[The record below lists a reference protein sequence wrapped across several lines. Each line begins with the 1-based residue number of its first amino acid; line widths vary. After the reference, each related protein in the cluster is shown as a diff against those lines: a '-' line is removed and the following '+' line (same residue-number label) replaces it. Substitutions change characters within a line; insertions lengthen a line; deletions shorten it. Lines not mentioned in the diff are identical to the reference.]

1 MSKRTGGIQAR
12 SGLSKYHKDLEECKK
27 QIEMSI
33 DYLHGSKK
41 VSKRNVMKQVCN
53 SQKLKTENNRSRN
66 MYKQYHTNNTLIK
79 KSQLSSKRSTVAVKS
94 STKSSIGSR
103 NSKRLSDQRDSQTN
117 KFKICNK
124 ENNSKKSNKNPMR
137 YSRNSLGGGM
147 PLQSNLASTGA
158 YNSIA
163 KADDKPSTAVSY
175 GKYTKTKSSRS
186 RPIYQAC
193 ETGASVEKFTKS
205 SQGNKDT
212 FAHIDCSNTFSDLNE
227 EPTANYAESRT
238 QKPEDVK
245 RIDTRSKPF
254 VYMRQ
259 TETVAKQVVNNC
271 ESQQSSV
278 WDSAVS
284 EGSLIVQ
291 NLPTSKIL
299 YATKK
304 DSTKF
309 VSEWH
314 RAHPKRHDYLI
325 KNDSQEESKIHTNLS
340 DTKYEFGREEVYEV
354 ESSSDSSD
362 GFDDSMEVEI
372 EIEGQVQNKK
382 MTNLNGCYVTQ
393 FKHQPTQP
401 VTVKNR

>member
-1 MSKRTGGIQAR
+1 
-12 SGLSKYHKDLEECKK
+12 
-27 QIEMSI
+27 
-33 DYLHGSKK
+33 
-41 VSKRNVMKQVCN
+41 
-53 SQKLKTENNRSRN
+53 
-66 MYKQYHTNNTLIK
+66 
-79 KSQLSSKRSTVAVKS
+79 
-94 STKSSIGSR
+94 
-103 NSKRLSDQRDSQTN
+103 
-117 KFKICNK
+117 
-124 ENNSKKSNKNPMR
+124 
-137 YSRNSLGGGM
+137 M

-278 WDSAVS
+278 
-284 EGSLIVQ
+284 
-291 NLPTSKIL
+291 
-299 YATKK
+299 
-304 DSTKF
+304 
-309 VSEWH
+309 
-314 RAHPKRHDYLI
+314 
-325 KNDSQEESKIHTNLS
+325 
-340 DTKYEFGREEVYEV
+340 
-354 ESSSDSSD
+354 
-362 GFDDSMEVEI
+362 
-372 EIEGQVQNKK
+372 
-382 MTNLNGCYVTQ
+382 
-393 FKHQPTQP
+393 
-401 VTVKNR
+401 